1 MILVA
6 GGTGFVGGGIVR
18 ELARRGNDVAVLT
31 RDVEKARRRFPGL
44 DIRYRQGDVRDTGS
58 LKTALQGV
66 DVVAG
71 CQQFPNSPIEN
82 PGRGYTFDEIDAKG
96 TDHLVQAAKN
106 AGVKRYIYLSGAGA
120 SADAKYHWFRA
131 KWRAETAV
139 RESGIPYVILRP
151 SWIYGPEDRSLN
163 RFLRMASFLPFV
175 PLIGAVGKQRLQP
188 VFIDDVVR
196 AVAEAADNTTADNQ
210 TFEIG
215 GPEVLTMTEIVRTA
229 LQVAGKRRLLL
240 SAPKSVMKLAASI
253 LQFMPGR
260 PLTPYA
266 VEFITMDALADP
278 AEVERK
284 LGLKMTPL
292 REALATYLGKGAR

>member
-31 RDVEKARRRFPGL
+31 RDVEKARRCFPGL

-71 CQQFPNSPIEN
+71 CQQFPTSPIEN

-163 RFLRMASFLPFV
+163 RFLRMARFLPFV

-196 AVAEAADNTTADNQ
+196 AVAESADNTTADNQ

-215 GPEVLTMTEIVRTA
+215 GPEVLTMREIVRTA